1 MVLQTMT
8 NLIPDDITLA
18 IPGNV
23 GFFEVLIVVSFIL
36 HILFVNIT
44 IGSSVLAVGKEIQG
58 MSKKDRKI
66 DRIAQQLADHT
77 SIMKSIAVVL
87 GIAPLLLIS
96 VIYTQYFYSST
107 NLIGKAWLSLIALL
121 ITAFLILYL
130 YKFTWEKMRGGS
142 KVLHVLIGA
151 TGSLILLFVP
161 LIFIVNVVS
170 MLYPTMWAGSEGFF
184 HSLTY
189 YPQIWQRYFHFIL
202 ASFAT
207 SGIYLYFYNRRA
219 EKKIERLLKEGETV
233 EDEAEKREVHK
244 MSKRLGIQ
252 TMFWTTALQL
262 VAGTALLM
270 SFKKEVMMLYMGED
284 ALLTGLLLG
293 SILLTLVL
301 LFFLYKL
308 GKTDSKGNF
317 NAVII
322 TFVIILVFMGWMRHE
337 LRESYLHD
345 YIEANPRTTE
355 KVLPVV
361 ETEDDEE
368 GLEVELEEDAE

>member
-130 YKFTWEKMRGGS
+130 YKFTWEK
-142 KVLHVLIGA
+142 
-151 TGSLILLFVP
+151 
-161 LIFIVNVVS
+161 
-170 MLYPTMWAGSEGFF
+170 
-184 HSLTY
+184 
-189 YPQIWQRYFHFIL
+189 
-202 ASFAT
+202 
-207 SGIYLYFYNRRA
+207 NR
-219 EKKIERLLKEGETV
+219 
-233 EDEAEKREVHK
+233 
-244 MSKRLGIQ
+244 
-252 TMFWTTALQL
+252 
-262 VAGTALLM
+262 
-270 SFKKEVMMLYMGED
+270 
-284 ALLTGLLLG
+284 
-293 SILLTLVL
+293 
-301 LFFLYKL
+301 
-308 GKTDSKGNF
+308 
-317 NAVII
+317 
-322 TFVIILVFMGWMRHE
+322 
-337 LRESYLHD
+337 
-345 YIEANPRTTE
+345 
-355 KVLPVV
+355 
-361 ETEDDEE
+361 
-368 GLEVELEEDAE
+368 

>member
-142 KVLHVLIGA
+142 KALHVLIGA
-151 TGSLILLFVP
+151 AGSLILLFVP

-270 SFKKEVMMLYMGED
+270 SFEKEVMMLYMGED

-337 LRESYLHD
+337 LRESYLND